1 MTIQLSY
8 RQLLAQL
15 YEIYD
20 SREAANIADWVIE
33 HVTGQRKIERIVYK
47 DLPVSAQQ
55 QQALQSITIELL
67 QHKPVQY
74 VLKEAW
80 FCNMKLYVNENVLI
94 PRPETEELV
103 EWVGEEVSGIRLQVS
118 DDRNVSVLDIGTGSG
133 CIAITLKKKTRNT
146 DIYAIDISTEALKVA
161 QQNAAQQ
168 NLEINYLQCD
178 FLDKSKLE
186 QLPVLDIIVSN
197 PPYIQ
202 KSEEQTMAPN
212 VLKYEPYIAL
222 FVPDEDA
229 LKFYK
234 AIADFAETHLQLEG
248 AIFVEINEAL
258 GQHVT
263 NVFKDSGFK
272 NVVLKKDRQGKDR
285 MIKAS
290 R

>member
-33 HVTGQRKIERIVYK
+33 HVTGQRKIERIIYK
-47 DLPVSAQQ
+47 DLHVSAQQ
-55 QQALQSITIELL
+55 QQTLQTITNELL

-74 VLKEAW
+74 VLQEAW

-103 EWVGEEVSGIRLQVS
+103 EWIAREVSDFRLQVS
-118 DDRNVSVLDIGTGSG
+118 GDRKLSLLDIGTGSG
-133 CIAITLKKKTRNT
+133 CIAIALKKRIRNAEV
-146 DIYAIDISTEALKVA
+146 YAIDVSNEALKVA
-161 QQNAAQQ
+161 QQNATQLQ
-168 NLEINYLQCD
+168 VEINFLHLD
-178 FLDKSKLE
+178 FLDKSQWEL
-186 QLPVLDIIVSN
+186 LPVFDIIVSN
-197 PPYIQ
+197 PPYIR
-202 KSEEQTMAPN
+202 KSEEQAMASN
-212 VLKYEPYIAL
+212 VLKFEPHVAL
-222 FVPDEDA
+222 FVPDQDA

-234 AIADFAETHLQLEG
+234 VIADFAETHLQVEG
-248 AIFVEINEAL
+248 AIFVEINKAL
-258 GQHVT
+258 GQQVT

>member
-33 HVTGQRKIERIVYK
+33 HVTGQRKIERIIYK
-47 DLPVSAQQ
+47 DLHVSAQQ
-55 QQALQSITIELL
+55 QQTLQTITNELL

-74 VLKEAW
+74 VLQEAW

-103 EWVGEEVSGIRLQVS
+103 EWIAREVSDFRLQVS
-118 DDRNVSVLDIGTGSG
+118 GDRKLSLLDIGTGSG
-133 CIAITLKKKTRNT
+133 CIAIALKKRIRNAEV
-146 DIYAIDISTEALKVA
+146 YAIDVSNEALKVA
-161 QQNAAQQ
+161 QQNATQLQ
-168 NLEINYLQCD
+168 VEINFLHLD
-178 FLDKSKLE
+178 FLDKSQWEL
-186 QLPVLDIIVSN
+186 LPVFDIIVSN
-197 PPYIQ
+197 PPYIR
-202 KSEEQTMAPN
+202 KSEEQAMASN
-212 VLKYEPYIAL
+212 VLKFEPHVAL
-222 FVPDEDA
+222 FVPDQDA

-234 AIADFAETHLQLEG
+234 VIADFAETHLQVEG

-258 GQHVT
+258 GQQVT